1 MRYAASYVVSCF
13 DAAILMA
20 TSSHSLEFWN
30 DQSLEVLRTRMK
42 DNVLLLESIALSS

>member
-1 MRYAASYVVSCF
+1 MVLCF

-30 DQSLEVLRTRMK
+30 DRSLEVLGTRTK
-42 DNVLLLESIALSS
+42 DDLLLLESIALSS